1 MSKQI
6 TRIFCI
12 ILATILLANVFPV
25 LTFAAEQNA
34 TNTTQNHSFGQYESQ
49 DSDGH
54 IKTCSGCGTQIFEKH
69 FRKWTIIKVPTQY
82 SEGEGY
88 FHCTK
93 CRYVSEH
100 EILSTLSSNTMIS
113 VHFANND
120 GTSKTTEVNIEKNSY
135 DLASVEEPVRNGYCF
150 RGWALT
156 EDASIPDFFPNEKI
170 LYTDDGTVYYAVW
183 RKLYGYTYLNEKQQE
198 LYHLLTSQ
206 LKHCAARISIPSSL
220 GIKPDDLDKTVE
232 MIISDH
238 PDYFWFLGGYSY
250 GYSSTTGNVLSMLPE
265 YTLSGKTITEEEM
278 LSART
283 VFHNK
288 IKEILAQ
295 MYSETGDSDYERALW
310 IHDKVCE
317 LVEYEFGNN
326 HQTVYGAL
334 VEGEAVC
341 AGYARLYQYL
351 LNCAGIDAWS
361 VNGKSVDQETNEYIS
376 HMWTIMWLDG
386 HCLYSDV
393 TWDDQS
399 DEKYHMYFALSY
411 DQISVDHIA
420 DADYADKLPQCCED
434 GCNSSGYFDSIHP
447 ECKLSDNITTAIVG
461 NLLEQNEDGRSWSF
475 SVYDPNGTKFYTWI
489 KTRENYSNIIRTY
502 LPQVGEYCL
511 QFSMIGSGKGAEVHV
526 TFVNASLPVTGDFNG
541 DEVVDARDLVRLK
554 RILAKVSD
562 SDSADPD
569 LDGDGR
575 VDSVDLSDFRKKL
588 LKGIKSH

>member
-1 MSKQI
+1 MSKLI

-12 ILATILLANVFPV
+12 VLAAILLANIFPV
-25 LTFAAEQNA
+25 LTFAAEQN
-34 TNTTQNHSFGQYESQ
+34 TKTTQNHSFGQYEAQ
-49 DSDGH
+49 DSLGH

-69 FRKWTIIKVPTQY
+69 FRKWTIIKLPTLY

-88 FHCTK
+88 FHCTN
-93 CRYVSEH
+93 CSYVSEH
-100 EILSTLSSNTMIS
+100 TNLPKIISSAMVKVEFNPNGGTLE
-113 VHFANND
+113 
-120 GTSKTTEVNIEKNSY
+120 TTNFSIKRGSY
-135 DLASVEEPVRNGYCF
+135 DFALAEEPTRDGYCF
-150 RGWALT
+150 RGWALS

-170 LYTDDGTVYYAVW
+170 LYMDSDVVYYAVW
-183 RKLYGYTYLNEKQQE
+183 RKLYGYTFLNEKQQE

-206 LKHCAARISIPSSL
+206 LKHCAATISIPSSL
-220 GIKPDDLDKTVE
+220 RIKPDDLDETVE

-250 GYSSTTGNVLSMLPE
+250 GYSSTTGNILRMSPK
-265 YTLSGKTITEEEM
+265 YTLSGKIITEEEM

-295 MYSETGDSDYERALW
+295 MHSEVGDSDYERALW

-326 HQTVYGAL
+326 HQTAYGAL

-361 VNGKSVDQETNEYIS
+361 VNGKSVVQKTNEYIS

-420 DADYADKLPQCCED
+420 DADYANKLPQCCED

-489 KTRENYSNIIRTY
+489 KTQENYSNIIETY
-502 LPQVGEYCL
+502 LPQVGAYRL
-511 QFSMIGSGKGAEVHV
+511 QFSMISGGKGAEVHV
-526 TFVNASLPVTGDFNG
+526 TFINTWLPVTGDFNG

-554 RILAKVSD
+554 RILANVGE
-562 SDSADPD
+562 SDSANPD
-569 LDGDGR
+569 LDGNGR
-575 VDSVDLSDFRKKL
+575 VDSVDISNFRKKL
-588 LKGIKSH
+588 LKGIKVH